1 MIGNDV
7 VDLGLAST
15 QSNWKRK
22 GYLSKIFTDLEQ
34 EFISKSSNP
43 NEMVWNLWSRK
54 EAVYKIILQQN
65 GKRGYYPKKIECLN
79 TDNDNGIVVYQNDAF
94 FTTTETSQEFIHS
107 IAVLSKEKF
116 SKIIEITDAKKLV
129 KINEIPYFKLNS
141 KFYAATKSHHGA
153 FEKSYFLQS

>member
-7 VDLGLAST
+7 VDLALAST

-22 GYLSKIFTDLEQ
+22 RYLSKIFTELEQ
-34 EFISKSSNP
+34 KFIFNSFNP
-43 NEMVWNLWSRK
+43 SEMVWNLWSRK

-79 TDNDNGIVVYQNDAF
+79 TDNENGIVVYQNDVL
-94 FTTTETSQEFIHS
+94 FTTTEVSQEYIHS
-107 IAVLSKEKF
+107 IALLNKENF
-116 SKIIEITDAKKLV
+116 SKITEITDSKKLL
-129 KINEIPYFKLNS
+129 KINEIP
-141 KFYAATKSHHGA
+141 FYNWNNQLCAATKSHHGA